1 MRDQDIPI
9 PNPFLGGTMLA
20 EKVDKWI
27 ADYKAEGRAE
37 GIVEGRTEG
46 KTEGRR
52 EGMATILRQ
61 MKEAGMSVADIA
73 QITGMP
79 EEEVRHLI

>member
-1 MRDQDIPI
+1 
-9 PNPFLGGTMLA
+9 MLA

-27 ADYKAEGRAE
+27 AAYKAEGRAEGKAEGKEEGKAEGRAE
-37 GIVEGRTEG
+37 GIVEGRAEG

-52 EGMATILRQ
+52 EGMATILRR

>member
-1 MRDQDIPI
+1 
-9 PNPFLGGTMLA
+9 MLA

-27 ADYKAEGRAE
+27 AADKAEGKAE
-37 GIVEGRTEG
+37 G
-46 KTEGRR
+46 KR
-52 EGMATILRQ
+52 EGMTTILRR

>member
-1 MRDQDIPI
+1 
-9 PNPFLGGTMLA
+9 MLA

-27 ADYKAEGRAE
+27 AAYKAEGKAEGRAE
-37 GIVEGRTEG
+37 G
-46 KTEGRR
+46 KR
-52 EGMATILRQ
+52 EGMTTILRR
-61 MKEAGMSVADIA
+61 MKEAGMSVIDIA

>member
-1 MRDQDIPI
+1 
-9 PNPFLGGTMLA
+9 MLA

-27 ADYKAEGRAE
+27 AAYKAEGRAE
-37 GIVEGRTEG
+37 GKAEG

-52 EGMATILRQ
+52 EGMATILRR

-79 EEEVRHLI
+79 EEEVRSLI

>member
-1 MRDQDIPI
+1 
-9 PNPFLGGTMLA
+9 MLA

-27 ADYKAEGRAE
+27 AAYKAEGRAE
-37 GIVEGRTEG
+37 G
-46 KTEGRR
+46 KAEGRR
-52 EGMATILRQ
+52 EGMATILRR

>member
-1 MRDQDIPI
+1 V
-9 PNPFLGGTMLA
+9 LA

-27 ADYKAEGRAE
+27 AAYNAEGKAEGKA
-37 GIVEGRTEG
+37 
-46 KTEGRR
+46 EGRR
-52 EGMATILRQ
+52 EGMATILRR